1 MIKFLL
7 SSLFLFYP
15 TLGKIHQIS
24 TSFVEIQSNLSE
36 GKDFTLIYLFKPYC
50 KPCVQNLSKLQAIK
64 NGYNFKVILLTTAKE
79 NINILDKY
87 NFDTCHYFNPLV
99 YKTHT
104 LDFDE
109 FDQFT
114 NEVFLNSKIVE
125 PYNRIRFPAV
135 FVFNKQGK
143 LVYFNEDEYSTELE
157 FQKIVNLK

>member
-1 MIKFLL
+1 MNVDTICL
-7 SSLFLFYP
+7 SDTCG
-15 TLGKIHQIS
+15 TLND
-24 TSFVEIQSNLSE
+24 E
-36 GKDFTLIYLFKPYC
+36 DFEYI
-50 KPCVQNLSKLQAIK
+50 
-64 NGYNFKVILLTTAKE
+64 
-79 NINILDKY
+79 
-87 NFDTCHYFNPLV
+87 FDTCHYFNPLV